1 MKQRTITPA
10 WQHALAEWRAAL
22 VAAGRTPQT
31 IETRLEHMRR
41 MSRQTGA
48 PSPALLSR
56 SRLIEWAGAHAWA
69 RETRRSMYATIK
81 AFYRWALE
89 SGAVN
94 DDISDALPQ
103 VRAAAPAPRPADESA
118 YRAALAAAS
127 ARTHVILRLAGEA
140 GLRRAEI
147 AQIST
152 NDLYRDLMGWSLRVH
167 GKGEKVRAVPLT
179 ESLARE
185 VRGVLADSAS
195 GWLLPSE
202 RGGHLSPRWV
212 GKLASRVLPAP
223 YTLHTLRHRFATT
236 VYGTTSDLLTVQR
249 LLGHA
254 SVATTQRYVA
264 IDAGRLRSAVATAAV

>member
-1 MKQRTITPA
+1 MKQRYITPA
-10 WQHALAEWRAAL
+10 WQDALTGWRAAL

-41 MSRQTGA
+41 MARQTGA

-56 SRLIEWAGAHAWA
+56 SRLIEWAGTQSWA
-69 RETRRSMYATIK
+69 RETRRSMYATIR
-81 AFYRWALE
+81 AFYAWAVE
-89 SGAVN
+89 TGAAR
-94 DDISDALPQ
+94 DDVSDALPH
-103 VRAAAPAPRPADESA
+103 VHAAVPAPRPADESA
-118 YRAALAAAS
+118 YRAALAAAD

-152 NDLYRDLMGWSLRVH
+152 NDLYQDLMGWSLRVH

-179 ESLARE
+179 DSLARE

-202 RGGHLSPRWV
+202 RGGHLTPRWV
-212 GKLASRVLPAP
+212 GKLASRVLPEP
-223 YTLHTLRHRFATT
+223 YTLHTLRHRFATS
-236 VYGTTSDLLTVQR
+236 VYSTTSDLLTVQR

-264 IDAGRLRSAVATAAV
+264 IDAGRLRSAVAAAAV